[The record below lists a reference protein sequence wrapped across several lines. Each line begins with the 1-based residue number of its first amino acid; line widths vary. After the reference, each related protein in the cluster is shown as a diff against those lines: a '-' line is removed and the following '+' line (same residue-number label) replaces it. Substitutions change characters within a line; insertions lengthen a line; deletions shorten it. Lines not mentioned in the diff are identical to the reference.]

1 MTWPITLQT
10 ERLVL
15 RPWRESDAEALYTYA
30 ADPDIGP
37 RAGWPAHQS
46 LKESVQAIRDV
57 LAVPETFAI
66 TLRDADDPD
75 APVGAIGLKVG
86 EASDLAIGSNQAEL
100 GFWIGKPLWG
110 KGYMPEAV
118 REVMRHG
125 FCDLGLEAIWAGHA
139 DDNDQSRRVQEKT
152 GFSRQRSI
160 KDRPRKLVGDY
171 KTEDVN
177 WITRDEWEILTHADP
192 VDAIYVQAQQ
202 GEADAIASSV
212 PRISYIRS
220 GGQTGADRG
229 ALDAARE
236 MGVPI
241 CGWCPPGGLAEDM
254 PQAPGLLAQYPE
266 LKEGVSKGYVERT
279 AWNVRDSH
287 ATLIVAPAGLEP
299 CSGTEMTARFAEEYD
314 RPCLVIR
321 SIGELGAVRT
331 WVSTL
336 GRGITLNVAGPRES
350 KTPGT
355 YALTK
360 TIVKLLLASER
371 KATS

>member
-1 MTWPITLQT
+1 MTWPTTLQT

-15 RPWRESDAEALYTYA
+15 RPWSESDAKALYRYA
-30 ADPDIGP
+30 SDPDIGP
-37 RAGWPAHQS
+37 RAGWPAHTSVDQS
-46 LKESVQAIRDV
+46 LQTIRDV

-66 TLRDADDPD
+66 TLRDANDPD
-75 APVGAIGLKVG
+75 VPVGAIGLKIG
-86 EASDLAIGSNQAEL
+86 EASDLAIGSDQAEL

-118 REVMRHG
+118 RAVMRYG
-125 FCDLGLEAIWAGHA
+125 FEVLGLEAIWAGHA
-139 DDNDQSRRVQEKT
+139 DDNYQSQRVQEKT
-152 GFSRQRSI
+152 GFKRQRSI

-177 WITRDEWEILTHADP
+177 WITRDEWEILKSADP
-192 VDAIYVQAQQ
+192 VDAATVQAQQ
-202 GEADAIASSV
+202 QEANEIASTL
-212 PRISYIRS
+212 PRIAYIRS

-236 MGVPI
+236 AGVPI
-241 CGWCPPGGLAEDM
+241 CGWCPPKGLAEDM
-254 PQAPGLLAQYPE
+254 PKEPGLLAVYPE
-266 LKEGVSKGYVERT
+266 LREGKSQGYVERT

-287 ATLIVAPAGLEP
+287 ATLIIAPAGLEP
-299 CSGTEMTARFAEEYD
+299 CSGTQMTVRFAEDYG

-321 SIGELGAVRT
+321 SIEELGAVRT
-331 WVSTL
+331 WLSVL

-360 TIVKLLLASER
+360 KIVGLLLA
-371 KATS
+371 

>member
-1 MTWPITLQT
+1 MTWPITLTT

-15 RPWRESDAEALYTYA
+15 RPWRESDAKALFSYA

-37 RAGWPAHQS
+37 RAGWPVHKS
-46 LKESVQAIRDV
+46 IEESAQIIRDV

-66 TLRDADDPD
+66 TLRGAGNAD
-75 APVGAIGLKVG
+75 APVGAIGLKIG
-86 EASDLAIGSNQAEL
+86 EESDLAIGNNQAEL

-125 FCDLGLEAIWAGHA
+125 FCDLGLEAIWAGHT
-139 DDNDQSRRVQEKT
+139 DDNDQSRRVQEKA
-152 GFSRQRSI
+152 GFIRQRTI
-160 KDRPRKLVGDY
+160 KDRPRKQVGDY

-177 WITRDEWEILTHADP
+177 WITRDEWDILQKADP
-192 VDAIYVQAQQ
+192 VDAAFVEAQQ
-202 GEADAIASSV
+202 SEADMIVRSL
-212 PRISYIRS
+212 PRIAYVRS

-236 MGVPI
+236 AHVGI

-254 PQAPGLLAQYPE
+254 PQAPGLLTDYPE
-266 LKEGVSKGYVERT
+266 LKEGTTEGYVERT

-287 ATLIVAPAGLEP
+287 ATLIIAPAGLEP
-299 CSGTEMTARFAEEYD
+299 KSGTDMTARFAED
-314 RPCLVIR
+314 FGRPCLVIR
-321 SIGELGAVRT
+321 SIEELGSVRT
-331 WVSTL
+331 WLSTL

-360 TIVKLLLASER
+360 KIVGLLLAD
-371 KATS
+371 KQ